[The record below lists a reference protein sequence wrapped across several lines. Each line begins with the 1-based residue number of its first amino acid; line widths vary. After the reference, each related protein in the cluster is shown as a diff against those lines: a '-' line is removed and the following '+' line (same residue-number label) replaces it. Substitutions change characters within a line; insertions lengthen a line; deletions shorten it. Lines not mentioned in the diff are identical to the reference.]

1 NKYYGQLAIAMAT
14 FEKSSTTSSL
24 LSSPSSFSCRSP
36 ALQQSLGTAS
46 PSLSPCPSLNA
57 SSVIV
62 LLPDDSVRLY
72 EQRISADRVLA
83 EFPQH
88 ELRRAGSRRSLDAN
102 SRLSSRETYT
112 LIDPQYLVQLKSPLH
127 NPTLSPQ
134 PQKRPPPLPQSEPP
148 VSQNEL
154 FSPTT
159 PPFERARTT
168 SPDRSQPAAT
178 TVCRTCTAHHHH
190 VQSAG
195 QLHGRITAGG
205 SGKAAAFGAT
215 SSSDFVHAA
224 EVSSRRRG
232 GCRGAVAP
240 QHVFEAIVAAPSSPE
255 GPSPPSGRSADVDAA
270 RDRLR
275 SASMSDA
282 RISQHVARHDLSA
295 GAAAGACGRAT
306 VEGTSSPRECPGDD
320 DQRFTDFRDK
330 FATSPES
337 EAEGDDTP
345 AGVTLDQDS
354 CCFRTNA
361 AWTAQQHSM
370 ASPLLRQ
377 SSLTTYLPS
386 TAAAIAGSG
395 GFQAEAASTMRHG
408 AHAAASLSR
417 FHGPKMAGFFDSLG
431 SRSVSAAGAPDDCVR
446 PAPPLLEVPAEFLL
460 DTSAGLTGTSD
471 SELLRHGEVRFDAW
485 MDHPAAADVP
495 TPRLPRRRQGYP
507 AAEGGRGTAAM
518 AAQTERRGGDASGN
532 GATTSGSSG
541 GVLAP
546 NPPVT
551 SSLAPTDRS
560 VAVCNCK
567 TQDAVGLV
575 TASEKEPRCASGGGE
590 EDGSSERGAA
600 AAAASGARP
609 GFVRQRA
616 TSACLDL
623 SSSTIS
629 GGSGDGGGEDFRETS
644 RGGRAGRAGSSLF
657 EEWTDL
663 GGRPPWVTGDSG
675 NTPPGKDASAKATE
689 TRRPIFHQK
698 TPSGRILQELF
709 DLENG
714 PLDLEFLVSLR
725 TPSRRHYDSPAHSS
739 ARSSPYARRTP
750 ATTPPRP
757 PSSLA
762 PSPPAPTAPTA
773 PTAAAASDGPAL
785 SYSASASAALG
796 SEATESS
803 ISSAASSE
811 SLSAQEPAL
820 DSANPLAPA
829 ADDCSVDEED
839 EAAAAAASAWA
850 AVELVDGSVSPAASV
865 SRGWIASAARSRF
878 ISRIASSFN
887 YSSLHGRRG
896 LFGLRAKSGSSN
908 SNSSSSITTGGNGNS
923 MAATGTAATTS
934 AAAAAAAAGSSSAPG
949 SGKFGSRVGGST
961 RSLIRR
967 GTMPVV
973 RHEHMATALDGSFDH
988 FAAAAASA
996 SGEASAAVHASAS
1009 DGDVRHA
1016 FHLPGTAQPLPR
1028 SAAAVA
1034 AAAPGAVAGGQ
1045 SGAGSRGCSRSM
1057 SVGATN
1063 SSSSGSNGSSTGMA
1077 HSSST
1082 GGGDVAPATSMVAP
1096 GSPEPSLHDA
1106 AWRLL
1111 LLQQQ
1116 KIAMMEEEIMQLR
1129 QRCRAAGLGSD
1140 KSRSG
1145 GGAVAAS
1152 GSSEG
1157 DGFLLE
1163 GQGGEGASGGAP
1175 YCGLGQYSV
1184 INVRRGLRE
1193 GAQATGESN
1202 SCLNLPLLETG
1213 SDATDCLGGNESL
1226 SVHILYPTS
1235 SHSTLSWR
1243 SHAARPDSLGDNLV
1257 SPRFSP
1263 RPAVAAMG
1271 AAAAAAAVAAGKA
1284 LVSSPSAGGI
1294 RHGFRAF

>member
-1 NKYYGQLAIAMAT
+1 
-14 FEKSSTTSSL
+14 
-24 LSSPSSFSCRSP
+24 
-36 ALQQSLGTAS
+36 
-46 PSLSPCPSLNA
+46 
-57 SSVIV
+57 
-62 LLPDDSVRLY
+62 
-72 EQRISADRVLA
+72 
-83 EFPQH
+83 
-88 ELRRAGSRRSLDAN
+88 
-102 SRLSSRETYT
+102 
-112 LIDPQYLVQLKSPLH
+112 
-127 NPTLSPQ
+127 
-134 PQKRPPPLPQSEPP
+134 
-148 VSQNEL
+148 
-154 FSPTT
+154 
-159 PPFERARTT
+159 
-168 SPDRSQPAAT
+168 
-178 TVCRTCTAHHHH
+178 
-190 VQSAG
+190 
-195 QLHGRITAGG
+195 
-205 SGKAAAFGAT
+205 
-215 SSSDFVHAA
+215 
-224 EVSSRRRG
+224 
-232 GCRGAVAP
+232 
-240 QHVFEAIVAAPSSPE
+240 
-255 GPSPPSGRSADVDAA
+255 
-270 RDRLR
+270 
-275 SASMSDA
+275 MSDA
-282 RISQHVARHDLSA
+282 RTAQHVGRHDLSA
-295 GAAAGACGRAT
+295 GAGACGRAT
-306 VEGTSSPRECPGDD
+306 AEGTSFPRECPGDD
-320 DQRFTDFRDK
+320 DRRVTDFRDK
-330 FATSPES
+330 FTTSPES

-345 AGVTLDQDS
+345 AVVTLDRDS

-361 AWTAQQHSM
+361 ARTAQQHSM

-377 SSLTTYLPS
+377 TSLTTYLPS

-417 FHGPKMAGFFDSLG
+417 FPGPKMAGFFDSLG

-446 PAPPLLEVPAEFLL
+446 PAPPLLEVPAEFL

-485 MDHPAAADVP
+485 MNHPAAADVP

-518 AAQTERRGGDASGN
+518 AAQTERRGGDASGS

-541 GVLAP
+541 GIPAP
-546 NPPVT
+546 NQPVS

-560 VAVCNCK
+560 VSVCNCK
-567 TQDAVGLV
+567 SQDAVGLV
-575 TASEKEPRCASGGGE
+575 TASEKDQRCPSGGSE
-590 EDGSSERGAA
+590 EEGYFERGAA

-629 GGSGDGGGEDFRETS
+629 GGSGDGRGEDFRETT

-663 GGRPPWVTGDSG
+663 GGRPPWVTGDSA

-739 ARSSPYARRTP
+739 SARSSPYARRTP

-757 PSSLA
+757 PSSLT
-762 PSPPAPTAPTA
+762 PSSPAPAPTA
-773 PTAAAASDGPAL
+773 PTAAAASDSPAL
-785 SYSASASAALG
+785 SDSASASAALG
-796 SEATESS
+796 SEATESA

-811 SLSAQEPAL
+811 SLAAQDPAL
-820 DSANPLAPA
+820 YSANPVAPA
-829 ADDCSVDEED
+829 AALDDCSVDEED

-850 AVELVDGSVSPAASV
+850 AMELVDGSVSPAASV

-896 LFGLRAKSGSSN
+896 LFGLRAKSSSG
-908 SNSSSSITTGGNGNS
+908 NSSSSSFTTGGNGNS
-923 MAATGTAATTS
+923 MTTIGTVVTAS
-934 AAAAAAAAGSSSAPG
+934 AAAAAAAGAAAAGSSSAAG
-949 SGKFGSRVGGST
+949 SGKSGSKVGGGT

-967 GTMPVV
+967 GTMPVI
-973 RHEHMATALDGSFDH
+973 RHEHMATALDGSLDH
-988 FAAAAASA
+988 FAAAAAA
-996 SGEASAAVHASAS
+996 SGEASAAVHASVS
-1009 DGDVRHA
+1009 DGDARHA
-1016 FHLPGTAQPLPR
+1016 FHLPGTAQPLPH
-1028 SAAAVA
+1028 SAAAAA
-1034 AAAPGAVAGGQ
+1034 AAAPDAVAGGQ

-1057 SVGATN
+1057 SVGAAN
-1063 SSSSGSNGSSTGMA
+1063 SSSSGSNGSSAGMV

-1082 GGGDVAPATSMVAP
+1082 GGGGVAPATSMVAP
-1096 GSPEPSLHDA
+1096 GGPEPSLHDA

-1145 GGAVAAS
+1145 GVAVTAS
-1152 GSSEG
+1152 GSSKG

-1163 GQGGEGASGGAP
+1163 GQGGEGASGGVA
-1175 YCGLGQYSV
+1175 YCRLGQYSV

-1193 GAQATGESN
+1193 GAQTKGESN

-1213 SDATDCLGGNESL
+1213 SDATDGLGGNESL
-1226 SVHILYPTS
+1226 SVHILSPTS
-1235 SHSTLSWR
+1235 SHSTLSWT
-1243 SHAARPDSLGDNLV
+1243 SHAGRPDSSGDSIF

-1271 AAAAAAAVAAGKA
+1271 AAAAAAAAAAGKA

>member
-1 NKYYGQLAIAMAT
+1 MAT
-14 FEKSSTTSSL
+14 FEKSSTASSL

-46 PSLSPCPSLNA
+46 PSLSPCPSLNT

-83 EFPQH
+83 EFPNH

-102 SRLSSRETYT
+102 SRLSSRETYA
-112 LIDPQYLVQLKSPLH
+112 LIDPQCLVHAKSPLH
-127 NPTLSPQ
+127 NSTLSPQ
-134 PQKRPPPLPQSEPP
+134 PQKLPPPLPQSEPP

-168 SPDRSQPAAT
+168 SPERSQPAAT
-178 TVCRTCTAHHHH
+178 TVCRSCTAHHHH

-205 SGKAAAFGAT
+205 SGKPAAFGAT

-224 EVSSRRRG
+224 EVSSRLRG
-232 GCRGAVAP
+232 GRRGAVAP

-255 GPSPPSGRSADVDAA
+255 DPSPPSGRSSDVDAA
-270 RDRLR
+270 RDLLR

-282 RISQHVARHDLSA
+282 RTAQHVGRHDLSA
-295 GAAAGACGRAT
+295 GAGACGRAT
-306 VEGTSSPRECPGDD
+306 AEGTSSPRECPGDD
-320 DQRFTDFRDK
+320 DRRFTDFRDK
-330 FATSPES
+330 FTTSPES

-345 AGVTLDQDS
+345 AGVTLDRDS

-361 AWTAQQHSM
+361 ARTAQQHSM

-377 SSLTTYLPS
+377 TSLTTYLPS

-417 FHGPKMAGFFDSLG
+417 FPGPKMAGFFDSLG

-446 PAPPLLEVPAEFLL
+446 PAPPLLEVPAKFL

-518 AAQTERRGGDASGN
+518 AAQTERRGGDASGS

-541 GVLAP
+541 GIPAP
-546 NPPVT
+546 NQPVS

-560 VAVCNCK
+560 VSVCNCK
-567 TQDAVGLV
+567 SQDAVGLV
-575 TASEKEPRCASGGGE
+575 TASEKDQRCASGGSE
-590 EDGSSERGAA
+590 EEGSFERGAA

-629 GGSGDGGGEDFRETS
+629 GGSGDGGGEDFRETT

-663 GGRPPWVTGDSG
+663 GGRPPWVTGDSA

-739 ARSSPYARRTP
+739 SARSSPYARRTP

-757 PSSLA
+757 PSSLT
-762 PSPPAPTAPTA
+762 PSSPAPAPTA
-773 PTAAAASDGPAL
+773 PTAAAASDGSAL
-785 SYSASASAALG
+785 SDSASASAALG
-796 SEATESS
+796 SEATESA

-811 SLSAQEPAL
+811 SLAAQDPAL
-820 DSANPLAPA
+820 DSTNPVAPA
-829 ADDCSVDEED
+829 AALDDCSVDEED

-850 AVELVDGSVSPAASV
+850 AMELVDGSVSPAASV

-896 LFGLRAKSGSSN
+896 LFGLRAKSSSG
-908 SNSSSSITTGGNGNS
+908 NSSSSSFTTGGNGNS
-923 MAATGTAATTS
+923 MTT
-934 AAAAAAAAGSSSAPG
+934 
-949 SGKFGSRVGGST
+949 
-961 RSLIRR
+961 I
-967 GTMPVV
+967 
-973 RHEHMATALDGSFDH
+973 
-988 FAAAAASA
+988 
-996 SGEASAAVHASAS
+996 
-1009 DGDVRHA
+1009 
-1016 FHLPGTAQPLPR
+1016 GTAQPLPQ
-1028 SAAAVA
+1028 SAAAAA

-1057 SVGATN
+1057 SVGAAN
-1063 SSSSGSNGSSTGMA
+1063 SSSAGMV

-1082 GGGDVAPATSMVAP
+1082 GGGGVAPATSMVAP
-1096 GSPEPSLHDA
+1096 GGPEPSLHDA

-1145 GGAVAAS
+1145 GVAVTAS
-1152 GSSEG
+1152 GSSKG

-1163 GQGGEGASGGAP
+1163 GQGGEGASGGAA
-1175 YCGLGQYSV
+1175 YCRLGQYSV

-1193 GAQATGESN
+1193 GAQAKGESN

-1213 SDATDCLGGNESL
+1213 SDATDGLGGNESL
-1226 SVHILYPTS
+1226 SVHILSPTS
-1235 SHSTLSWR
+1235 SHSTLSWT
-1243 SHAARPDSLGDNLV
+1243 SHAGRPDSSGDSIF

-1271 AAAAAAAVAAGKA
+1271 AAAAAAAAAAGKA

>member
-1 NKYYGQLAIAMAT
+1 MAT
-14 FEKSSTTSSL
+14 FEKSSTASSL

-83 EFPQH
+83 EFPNH

-102 SRLSSRETYT
+102 SRLSSRETYA
-112 LIDPQYLVQLKSPLH
+112 LIDPQCLVHTKSPLH
-127 NPTLSPQ
+127 NSTLSPQ

-168 SPDRSQPAAT
+168 SPERSQPAAT
-178 TVCRTCTAHHHH
+178 TVCRSCTAHHHH

-205 SGKAAAFGAT
+205 SGKPAAFGAT

-224 EVSSRRRG
+224 EVSSRLRGGRRG
-232 GCRGAVAP
+232 PVAP

-255 GPSPPSGRSADVDAA
+255 DPSPPSGRSSDVDAA
-270 RDRLR
+270 RDLLR

-282 RISQHVARHDLSA
+282 RTAQHVGRHDLSA
-295 GAAAGACGRAT
+295 GAGACGRAT
-306 VEGTSSPRECPGDD
+306 AEGTSSPRECPGDD
-320 DQRFTDFRDK
+320 DRRVTDFRDK
-330 FATSPES
+330 FTTSPES

-345 AGVTLDQDS
+345 AVVTLDRDS

-361 AWTAQQHSM
+361 ARTAQQHSM

-377 SSLTTYLPS
+377 TSLTTYLPS

-417 FHGPKMAGFFDSLG
+417 FPGPKMAGFFDSLG

-446 PAPPLLEVPAEFLL
+446 PAPPLLEVPAEFL

-518 AAQTERRGGDASGN
+518 AAQTERRGGDASGS

-541 GVLAP
+541 GIPAP
-546 NPPVT
+546 NQPVS

-560 VAVCNCK
+560 VSVCNCK
-567 TQDAVGLV
+567 SQDAVGLV
-575 TASEKEPRCASGGGE
+575 TASEKDQRCPSGGSE
-590 EDGSSERGAA
+590 EEGYFERGAA

-629 GGSGDGGGEDFRETS
+629 GGSGDGGGEDFRETT

-663 GGRPPWVTGDSG
+663 GGRPPWVTGDSA
-675 NTPPGKDASAKATE
+675 NTPPGKDASAKATA

-714 PLDLEFLVSLR
+714 PLDLEFLVNS
-725 TPSRRHYDSPAHSS
+725 
-739 ARSSPYARRTP
+739 
-750 ATTPPRP
+750 
-757 PSSLA
+757 
-762 PSPPAPTAPTA
+762 
-773 PTAAAASDGPAL
+773 PAL
-785 SYSASASAALG
+785 SDSASASAALG
-796 SEATESS
+796 SEATESA

-811 SLSAQEPAL
+811 SLAAQDPAL
-820 DSANPLAPA
+820 YSANPVAPA
-829 ADDCSVDEED
+829 AALDDCSVDEED

-850 AVELVDGSVSPAASV
+850 AMELVDGSVSPAASV

-896 LFGLRAKSGSSN
+896 LFGLR
-908 SNSSSSITTGGNGNS
+908 
-923 MAATGTAATTS
+923 
-934 AAAAAAAAGSSSAPG
+934 
-949 SGKFGSRVGGST
+949 
-961 RSLIRR
+961 
-967 GTMPVV
+967 
-973 RHEHMATALDGSFDH
+973 
-988 FAAAAASA
+988 
-996 SGEASAAVHASAS
+996 
-1009 DGDVRHA
+1009 
-1016 FHLPGTAQPLPR
+1016 
-1028 SAAAVA
+1028 
-1034 AAAPGAVAGGQ
+1034 
-1045 SGAGSRGCSRSM
+1045 
-1057 SVGATN
+1057 
-1063 SSSSGSNGSSTGMA
+1063 
-1077 HSSST
+1077 
-1082 GGGDVAPATSMVAP
+1082 
-1096 GSPEPSLHDA
+1096 PEPSLHDA

-1145 GGAVAAS
+1145 GVAVTAS
-1152 GSSEG
+1152 GSSKG

-1163 GQGGEGASGGAP
+1163 GQGGEGASGGVA
-1175 YCGLGQYSV
+1175 YCRLGQYSV

-1193 GAQATGESN
+1193 GAQTKGESN

-1213 SDATDCLGGNESL
+1213 SDATDGLGGNESL
-1226 SVHILYPTS
+1226 SVHILSPTS
-1235 SHSTLSWR
+1235 SHSTLSWT
-1243 SHAARPDSLGDNLV
+1243 SHAGRPDSSGDSIF

-1271 AAAAAAAVAAGKA
+1271 AAAAAAAAAAGKA